1 MVQVSK
7 NPIHKDVFFEIR
19 DDFVWTMGALRSPSE
34 TKAFFYDFFTKTER
48 IVLAKRLAIA
58 LLLYKKYE
66 WRDIQ
71 YLLHVS
77 TSTISRVAN
86 WLDREGSGVKPILDK
101 LIREE
106 RIANFLHKADRFIE
120 THIAKPWM
128 LKADYG

>member
-1 MVQVSK
+1 MTQVSRQ
-7 NPIHKDVFFEIR
+7 PIHKEVFFEIR
-19 DDFVWTMGALRSPSE
+19 DDFVWTIGALHSQKE

-58 LLLYKKYE
+58 LLIRKEYD

-101 LIREE
+101 LILEE
-106 RIANFLHKADRFIE
+106 RIAKFLKKVDRFIE
-120 THIAKPWM
+120 VHIAKPWM
-128 LKADYG
+128 SK